1 MQRYE
6 FIFIYASARCT
17 YARFLLYFRQFLHMD
32 TPTNGTDGTDFIL
45 LYKPKKLEKND
56 YCFIVLRTSNLRSD
70 NLFLNRFN
78 ITYPTKASLQRVIKQ
93 QSQKMPKNTENADY
107 VAKSFKSDKHR

>member
-1 MQRYE
+1 MVINLFCYLYFTKPDAKIQKVFHIRKRE
-6 FIFIYASARCT
+6 RAR
-17 YARFLLYFRQFLHMD
+17 ARFLLYFRQFLHMD
-32 TPTNGTDGTDFIL
+32 TPTNGTDETDFIL

-93 QSQKMPKNTENADY
+93 
-107 VAKSFKSDKHR
+107 